1 MRRNLTISSSFG
13 CQVLNRIRSLRTGEG
28 VARPLSSPWKARR
41 DSTVL
46 AGRAPGLS
54 GCPPSRYAS
63 PSLEGCAERNRAGV
77 TSLRFGSPG
86 TFGIGLAQA
95 SGRPVST
102 RRGGFRRGAARSGE
116 NCLADLTLI
125 SFFRAT
131 PNVLLPVEIAFSWGH
146 KFFFFLAPSPCFP
159 LV

>member
-13 CQVLNRIRSLRTGEG
+13 CQVLNRIRSYRTGEG
-28 VARPLSSPWKARR
+28 VARPLSSSWKARR

-46 AGRAPGLS
+46 TGRAPGLS

-102 RRGGFRRGAARSGE
+102 RRVGSHPGAAGSGQ
-116 NCLADLTLI
+116 NFLGALTPI
-125 SFFRAT
+125 SLF
-131 PNVLLPVEIAFSWGH
+131 PPPPILLLPLET
-146 KFFFFLAPSPCFP
+146 
-159 LV
+159 